1 MDGLTITVILACACA
16 TALLNCGLRHERDP
30 LAAAFMVAIGGGAIA
45 IPALFFTGLPGIDSA
60 PYLVVSTALAG
71 TYWLFL
77 GRAYS
82 TGEISIVYPL
92 AYGSAPMWILFVSSY
107 VFDETLTVNQLAV
120 ILLISLGLL
129 LVLFSSQGQQAQDR
143 HAKVSRQVLINSA
156 AVTAIICAYTICDA
170 LAVRRSGAPV
180 AYTVFLYASSGF
192 VVLLFGMRYH
202 RQRLVGAFRAN
213 QHIGFL
219 WGGLSLVNYCG
230 ELWAMTRAPVA
241 LVAALRETSILF
253 AILIA
258 IIWLKEPLKP
268 SRVAGAGMVAF
279 GLVLMRLA

>member
-1 MDGLTITVILACACA
+1 MDGQTITVILACACA
-16 TALLNCGLRHERDP
+16 TALLNCGLRNERDP

-45 IPALFFTGLPGIDSA
+45 IPALFFTGLPDIESA
-60 PYLVVSTALAG
+60 PYLAVSTALAG

-82 TGEISIVYPL
+82 SGEISIVYPL
-92 AYGSAPMWILFVSSY
+92 AYGSAPIWILIVSSH
-107 VFDETLTVNQLAV
+107 VFDETLPSKQLAV

-129 LVLFSSQGQQAQDR
+129 LVLFSSQGQQAKGQ

-156 AVTAIICAYTICDA
+156 AVTVIICAYTICDA
-170 LAVRRSGAPV
+170 LAVRKSGAPI
-180 AYTVFLYASSGF
+180 AYTVFLYASSGT
-192 VVLLFGMRYH
+192 VVLLYAMRYH
-202 RQRLVGAFRAN
+202 RQRLVCAFNANRTMGLVWGA
-213 QHIGFL
+213 
-219 WGGLSLVNYCG
+219 LSLVNYCG

-258 IIWLKEPLKP
+258 VIWLKEPLRA
-268 SRVAGAGMVAF
+268 SRVAGAGVVAF